1 MTDMALPNP
10 PIKDKDFEE
19 LALELRDLIP
29 RYAGKWTDH
38 NLSDPGITF
47 LELFSWLAEMQLFQ
61 MDRLTD
67 DIRRRFL
74 KLVDIEPFGPKAA
87 QTFIHFESLL
97 EGTPSLIE
105 AGTAILPVG
114 KDPLRFE
121 AAEDFFLTQSKITSI
136 ISNYDSKA
144 IDYINLNASNDA
156 FFIPFGQNMP
166 QNAALQLGFNSW
178 FKEMEIQLAIFLD
191 ESVGTE
197 PPDAFK
203 DNVPDWT
210 SVQLV
215 WEYHSQVGWQEIEN
229 LEDFTTNLTRSGRII
244 FQPPQEAVPLGPTY
258 WIRCRLER
266 GKYEVIP
273 RINRILLNCVPVI
286 QTETIIRENLGLG
299 SGLPFQ
305 QFVLKNHPVIVKRTH
320 ESERFYIGDIVDWP
334 DFYERL
340 RLAQEEPIKHIRE
353 KHIIDLLEKQG
364 WVFPNDPQQPTDDEK
379 YHLIAVLNR
388 LVASTD
394 LYKKNAFK
402 GFNFTAPYQAFI
414 ESLEACITDENL
426 IIVNR
431 YLIQRAFP
439 DLVKQPTMMIQ
450 LEAQDRTWHEWS
462 EVENF
467 DKSGPDDPH
476 YAFDPFEGRIT
487 FGNGVN
493 GRIPSAVEH
502 IRANF
507 YQQTHCAD
515 GNLPEGQQWRVDK
528 SGFSGMFGTNFL
540 PAAGGSD
547 AETLDDTEI
556 RARKEFNTVYRAVTL
571 EDYERLAMS
580 VPGLPV
586 ARAKAIPNFDPDYPC
601 IQKPGFITV
610 VVVPEF
616 WDERPYVEPGDRFI
630 KVAQDYLDQHRLIT
644 NTIRVIGPSYVKI
657 SVKCTV
663 FVKYKRSPD
672 EVKKNIN
679 RALQRFL
686 IPLERK
692 PDEPDTNAATPAWR
706 FGRPVYPSE
715 IYELIDNIDGV
726 DYLTDVKLEAEGPHR
741 QENGAIE
748 IPRTGLVYSG
758 THEIDSRTK
767 I

>member
-19 LALELRDLIP
+19 LAVELRDLIP

-97 EGTPSLIE
+97 EGTPTLIE
-105 AGTAILPVG
+105 AGTPILPIG
-114 KDPLRFE
+114 KESLHFE
-121 AAEDFFLTQSKITSI
+121 AAEDFFLTQCKLTSI
-136 ISNYDSKA
+136 ISKYDSKA
-144 IDYINLNASNDA
+144 IDYIKLNASNDA
-156 FFIPFGQNMP
+156 YFIPFGPNMP
-166 QNAALQLGFNSW
+166 QNAALQLGFNSK
-178 FKEMEIQLAIFLD
+178 FKEKEIQLAVFLD
-191 ESVGTE
+191 ESVGKE
-197 PPDAFK
+197 PSDAFK
-203 DNVPDWT
+203 EIVPDWT

-215 WEYHSQVGWQEIEN
+215 WEYHSQDGWQEIEN
-229 LEDFTTNLTRSGRII
+229 LEDFTANLSRSGRII
-244 FQPPQEAVPLGPTY
+244 FQPPQGAVPLDKPF
-258 WIRCRLER
+258 WIQCRLEQ

-273 RINRILLNCVPVI
+273 KINRILLNCVPVI

-299 SGLPFQ
+299 SGLPLQ
-305 QFVLKNHPVIVKRTH
+305 QFVLRKHPVLLKSTS
-320 ESERFYIGDIVDWP
+320 EPERFYIGDIADWP
-334 DFYERL
+334 VFYERL
-340 RLAQEEPIKHIRE
+340 RSAKEEPIKHIRNHL
-353 KHIIDLLEKQG
+353 KKKG
-364 WVFPNDPQQPTDDEK
+364 WKFPPDSQRLDFNKK
-379 YHLIAVLNR
+379 YHLVAALNR
-388 LVASTD
+388 LVASSDFYQKT
-394 LYKKNAFK
+394 AFE
-402 GFNFTAPYQAFI
+402 GIEFAEPYRALI

-426 IIVNR
+426 IKVNR

-439 DLVKQPTMMIQ
+439 DLVKQPAMMIQ
-450 LEAQDRTWHEWS
+450 LQEEDGTWHEWS
-462 EVENF
+462 EVQEF

-476 YAFDPFEGRIT
+476 YVFDPFEGCIT

-502 IRANF
+502 IRVNF
-507 YQQTHCAD
+507 YQRTLRAD
-515 GNLPEGQQWRVDK
+515 GNLPEGQQWRVVK

-540 PAAGGSD
+540 PAAGGTD
-547 AETLDDTEI
+547 AESLDDAEI
-556 RARKEFNTVYRAVTL
+556 RARKEFNSVYRAVTL
-571 EDYERLAMS
+571 ADYERLALA

-586 ARAKAIPNFDPDYPC
+586 ARARAIPNFDPDYPC
-601 IQKPGFITV
+601 IQKPGFVTV

-616 WDERPYVEPGDRFI
+616 WDERPYVEPGDSFI
-630 KVAQDYLDQHRLIT
+630 KVTQEYLDQHRLIT

-657 SVKCTV
+657 SVKCNV
-663 FVKYKRSPD
+663 IVKYKRSPD

-679 RALQRFL
+679 KALQRFL
-686 IPLERK
+686 TPLERK
-692 PDEPDTNAATPAWR
+692 PDESNTNSAMPAWQ

-748 IPRTGLVYSG
+748 IPRTGLIYSG
-758 THEIDSRTK
+758 THEIDARTK

>member
-1 MTDMALPNP
+1 
-10 PIKDKDFEE
+10 
-19 LALELRDLIP
+19 
-29 RYAGKWTDH
+29 
-38 NLSDPGITF
+38 
-47 LELFSWLAEMQLFQ
+47 
-61 MDRLTD
+61 
-67 DIRRRFL
+67 
-74 KLVDIEPFGPKAA
+74 
-87 QTFIHFESLL
+87 
-97 EGTPSLIE
+97 
-105 AGTAILPVG
+105 
-114 KDPLRFE
+114 
-121 AAEDFFLTQSKITSI
+121 
-136 ISNYDSKA
+136 
-144 IDYINLNASNDA
+144 
-156 FFIPFGQNMP
+156 
-166 QNAALQLGFNSW
+166 
-178 FKEMEIQLAIFLD
+178 
-191 ESVGTE
+191 
-197 PPDAFK
+197 
-203 DNVPDWT
+203 
-210 SVQLV
+210 V

-229 LEDFTTNLTRSGRII
+229 LEDFTANMSRSGRII
-244 FQPPQEAVPLGPTY
+244 FQPPQGAEPLGQTY
-258 WIRCRLER
+258 WIRCRLDQ

-273 RINRILLNCVPVI
+273 KINRILLNCVPVI

-320 ESERFYIGDIVDWP
+320 EPERFYIGDIVDWP
-334 DFYERL
+334 DFFEQL
-340 RLAQEEPIKHIRE
+340 LTIQEEPIKHIRE
-353 KHIIDLLEKQG
+353 QLKKKRWKFSG
-364 WVFPNDPQQPTDDEK
+364 DPQQPTDDEK
-379 YHLIAVLNR
+379 YDLIAALNR

-402 GFNFTAPYQAFI
+402 GFNFTAPYQALI
-414 ESLEACITDENL
+414 ESLEACNTDENL
-426 IIVNR
+426 IKVNR

-439 DLVKQPTMMIQ
+439 DMVKQPAMMIQ
-450 LEAQDRTWHEWS
+450 LEGQDRTWHEWS

-467 DKSGPDDPH
+467 DKSGPDDSH
-476 YAFDPFEGRIT
+476 YVFDPFEGCIT

-502 IRANF
+502 MRANF
-507 YQQTHCAD
+507 YHQTQGAN

-528 SGFSGMFGTNFL
+528 SGFSGIFGTNFF
-540 PAAGGSD
+540 PAAGGAD
-547 AETLDDTEI
+547 AETLDDAEI

-616 WDERPYVEPGDRFI
+616 WDERPFVAPGARFI
-630 KVAQDYLDQHRLIT
+630 EVAQAYFDQRRLIT
-644 NTIRVIGPSYVKI
+644 NEVQVIGPTYVKI

-672 EVKKNIN
+672 EVEKNIN
-679 RALQRFL
+679 KALRRFL

-692 PDEPDTNAATPAWR
+692 PVEPNTNAAPPAWR

-726 DYLTDVKLEAEGPHR
+726 DYLTDLKLEAEGPHR

-758 THEIDSRTK
+758 THEIDSRTN